1 MQTASKAAAPSKP
14 TAWPWAKAS
23 SSATTPAEARAAIE
37 DILVRRAFGDAGSRL
52 VIQELLEGV
61 EVSIH
66 ALCDGRSALLFPTA
80 QDHKRALDGDLG
92 LNTGGMGT
100 YSPTPFLS
108 ETDMARVQREILDPW
123 LRGCEEEEIDFR
135 GLLYPGLMLTREGP
149 KVLEFNARFGDPE
162 TQVYLTRLENDLVE
176 LLDACVTGALGRH
189 RLRWSPTAS
198 VCVVMASGGYPGP
211 VAKGLP
217 ISGLDAA
224 AQLPNTVVFH
234 AGTALSGGRVVTHGG
249 RVLGVTSWAPGLQAA
264 RDAAYAAVERIQF
277 EGAQFR
283 RDIAAKALTPRLT
296 PMSFS
301 TRRFLAAALA
311 LGCAVHSLQAADA
324 SFQEVYDLLKANL
337 AGLDESELNRAA
349 VDGLLTKLRG
359 RAYLAT
365 NPAAAGAESSGPV
378 ISRSV
383 VYDGTMAYI
392 RFSRIDAAAPA
403 EFDKTLARLS
413 STNTLKGVV
422 LDLRF
427 ADGLDFAAAAALAD
441 RFVPAGKPLLDWG
454 KGMQMATDKTNAV
467 RLAAAVLVNRQ
478 TTGAAEGLA
487 AALQKNQAALLAGAG
502 TGGSAGILKDFK
514 LKNGRTLR
522 IATAVI
528 KTGQDEPLPAAGSR
542 PTSSSPRPRTKSA
555 VSWTIPGTRPPR
567 APKPPPRP
575 APTAP
580 TA

>member
-1 MQTASKAAAPSKP
+1 MKLLVIGSGGREHALVWKLAQSPHAKRLWCAPGNAGTALQRLAAGGIPVENVPLAADDLPRLLAFAQQNRPDLTVVGPDNPLALGIVDLFRSHGLRIWGPDRQAAQFEASKAFAQGFMDRHRIP
-14 TAWPWAKAS
+14 TARSGVFDNARAALDFADRLQGRCAVKADGL
-23 SSATTPAEARAAIE
+23 ALGKGVILCHDPAEARAAIE

-283 RDIAAKALTPRLT
+283 RDIAAKALTP
-296 PMSFS
+296 
-301 TRRFLAAALA
+301 A
-311 LGCAVHSLQAADA
+311 
-324 SFQEVYDLLKANL
+324 
-337 AGLDESELNRAA
+337 
-349 VDGLLTKLRG
+349 
-359 RAYLAT
+359 
-365 NPAAAGAESSGPV
+365 
-378 ISRSV
+378 
-383 VYDGTMAYI
+383 
-392 RFSRIDAAAPA
+392 
-403 EFDKTLARLS
+403 
-413 STNTLKGVV
+413 
-422 LDLRF
+422 
-427 ADGLDFAAAAALAD
+427 
-441 RFVPAGKPLLDWG
+441 
-454 KGMQMATDKTNAV
+454 
-467 RLAAAVLVNRQ
+467 
-478 TTGAAEGLA
+478 
-487 AALQKNQAALLAGAG
+487 
-502 TGGSAGILKDFK
+502 
-514 LKNGRTLR
+514 
-522 IATAVI
+522 
-528 KTGQDEPLPAAGSR
+528 
-542 PTSSSPRPRTKSA
+542 
-555 VSWTIPGTRPPR
+555 
-567 APKPPPRP
+567 
-575 APTAP
+575 
-580 TA
+580 